1 MPTLFRP
8 DCIAIGSST
17 GGPQA
22 LFKVFQMMGK
32 VTNLPV
38 FVTQHMP
45 ATFTT
50 ILAEH
55 LGQASGM
62 PAAEAKDGEPVTPG
76 RIYVA
81 PGDFHM
87 TVTVEG
93 GRKVMH
99 LDKNPPEN
107 FCRPAVDPMLRSLAK
122 AYNGKV
128 LTVIL
133 TGMGQDGLKGGQ
145 ETVGRRWRHCRA
157 GRGDQ
162 RRMGHAGR
170 CRQRRPVQRRVAAF
184 RYRALCA
191 QGHFEDGCMT
201 VTDFEFICQILRER
215 SGLVL
220 TNDKAYLLESRLLP
234 VARKWKLA
242 TFDDLVRV
250 IRSKMDEA
258 VVRDVVEAMT
268 TNESFFFRDTKPF
281 DQFKALVLPALL
293 KSRAASRTI
302 RIWSAACS
310 SGQEPYSL
318 AMILSE
324 SAAQL
329 NGWKIEIVGTD
340 LSTEILNRAKEG
352 MYSQFEVQRGLPIT
366 MLVKYF
372 SQIGD
377 RWQINA
383 KIRGM
388 VQYKEF
394 NLLTDPMALGRF
406 DVVFCRNVLIYFDQ
420 PTKTRVLNSVSKLM
434 PEDGFLFLGGAETV
448 LGITDKFQMVPGQ
461 RGVYGVASAS
471 ASGARQP
478 MPSFPIAA
486 AAGAPR

>member
-1 MPTLFRP
+1 
-8 DCIAIGSST
+8 
-17 GGPQA
+17 
-22 LFKVFQMMGK
+22 
-32 VTNLPV
+32 
-38 FVTQHMP
+38 
-45 ATFTT
+45 
-50 ILAEH
+50 
-55 LGQASGM
+55 
-62 PAAEAKDGEPVTPG
+62 
-76 RIYVA
+76 
-81 PGDFHM
+81 
-87 TVTVEG
+87 
-93 GRKVMH
+93 
-99 LDKNPPEN
+99 
-107 FCRPAVDPMLRSLAK
+107 
-122 AYNGKV
+122 
-128 LTVIL
+128 
-133 TGMGQDGLKGGQ
+133 
-145 ETVGRRWRHCRA
+145 
-157 GRGDQ
+157 
-162 RRMGHAGR
+162 
-170 CRQRRPVQRRVAAF
+170 
-184 RYRALCA
+184 
-191 QGHFEDGCMT
+191 MT

-250 IRSKMDEA
+250 IRTKMDEA

-366 MLVKYF
+366 MLVKNF
-372 SQIGD
+372 AQIGD

-394 NLLTDPMALGRF
+394 NLLQDPMPLGRF

-420 PTKTRVLNSVSKLM
+420 ETKIGVLNRIAKLLD
-434 PEDGFLFLGGAETV
+434 PSGFLVLGAAETV
-448 LGITDKFQMVPGQ
+448 VGLTEAFK
-461 RGVYGVASAS
+461 
-471 ASGARQP
+471 P
-478 MPSFPIAA
+478 MPDRRGLYTPNKDVLKPGLAKPMPVRPLA
-486 AAGAPR
+486 VAG

>member
-1 MPTLFRP
+1 
-8 DCIAIGSST
+8 
-17 GGPQA
+17 
-22 LFKVFQMMGK
+22 
-32 VTNLPV
+32 
-38 FVTQHMP
+38 
-45 ATFTT
+45 
-50 ILAEH
+50 
-55 LGQASGM
+55 
-62 PAAEAKDGEPVTPG
+62 
-76 RIYVA
+76 
-81 PGDFHM
+81 
-87 TVTVEG
+87 
-93 GRKVMH
+93 
-99 LDKNPPEN
+99 
-107 FCRPAVDPMLRSLAK
+107 
-122 AYNGKV
+122 
-128 LTVIL
+128 
-133 TGMGQDGLKGGQ
+133 
-145 ETVGRRWRHCRA
+145 
-157 GRGDQ
+157 
-162 RRMGHAGR
+162 
-170 CRQRRPVQRRVAAF
+170 
-184 RYRALCA
+184 
-191 QGHFEDGCMT
+191 MT

-258 VVRDVVEAMT
+258 VIRDVVEAMT

-324 SAAQL
+324 MTAQL
-329 NGWKIEIVGTD
+329 NGWKIDIVGTD

-372 SQIGD
+372 AQIGD

-388 VQYKEF
+388 VQYREF
-394 NLLTDPMALGRF
+394 NLLQDPMPLGRF

-448 LGITDKFQMVPGQ
+448 LGITDALAPLPGS
-461 RGVYGVASAS
+461 RGIYGL
-471 ASGARQP
+471 
-478 MPSFPIAA
+478 AA
-486 AAGAPR
+486 AAAPIAKIA

>member
-1 MPTLFRP
+1 
-8 DCIAIGSST
+8 
-17 GGPQA
+17 
-22 LFKVFQMMGK
+22 
-32 VTNLPV
+32 
-38 FVTQHMP
+38 
-45 ATFTT
+45 
-50 ILAEH
+50 
-55 LGQASGM
+55 
-62 PAAEAKDGEPVTPG
+62 
-76 RIYVA
+76 
-81 PGDFHM
+81 
-87 TVTVEG
+87 
-93 GRKVMH
+93 
-99 LDKNPPEN
+99 
-107 FCRPAVDPMLRSLAK
+107 
-122 AYNGKV
+122 
-128 LTVIL
+128 
-133 TGMGQDGLKGGQ
+133 
-145 ETVGRRWRHCRA
+145 
-157 GRGDQ
+157 
-162 RRMGHAGR
+162 
-170 CRQRRPVQRRVAAF
+170 
-184 RYRALCA
+184 
-191 QGHFEDGCMT
+191 MT
-201 VTDFEFICQILRER
+201 VTDFEFICQILRDR

-250 IRSKMDEA
+250 IRTKMDEA

-324 SAAQL
+324 MAAQL

-372 SQIGD
+372 AQIGD

-394 NLLTDPMALGRF
+394 NLLQDPMSLGRF

-461 RGVYGVASAS
+461 RGVYGVAA
-471 ASGARQP
+471 ANTSGARQP

>member
-1 MPTLFRP
+1 
-8 DCIAIGSST
+8 
-17 GGPQA
+17 
-22 LFKVFQMMGK
+22 
-32 VTNLPV
+32 
-38 FVTQHMP
+38 
-45 ATFTT
+45 
-50 ILAEH
+50 
-55 LGQASGM
+55 
-62 PAAEAKDGEPVTPG
+62 
-76 RIYVA
+76 
-81 PGDFHM
+81 
-87 TVTVEG
+87 
-93 GRKVMH
+93 
-99 LDKNPPEN
+99 
-107 FCRPAVDPMLRSLAK
+107 
-122 AYNGKV
+122 
-128 LTVIL
+128 
-133 TGMGQDGLKGGQ
+133 
-145 ETVGRRWRHCRA
+145 
-157 GRGDQ
+157 
-162 RRMGHAGR
+162 
-170 CRQRRPVQRRVAAF
+170 
-184 RYRALCA
+184 
-191 QGHFEDGCMT
+191 MT

-250 IRSKMDEA
+250 IRTKMDEA

-372 SQIGD
+372 AQIGD

-394 NLLTDPMALGRF
+394 NLLQDPMPLGRF

-461 RGVYGVASAS
+461 RGVYGVAAAN

-486 AAGAPR
+486 AAGLPR